1 MSRRTFWMVGL
12 VVTLLIAG
20 VGSFYASAH
29 PDGLEYVAEK
39 TGFIDSA
46 EDSPTADGPFAD
58 YSTKGVDDSRV
69 GGGIAGVVGVLLV
82 LVLAGGLAYAVRR
95 RAPDTASPRGSTTDS
110 DED

>member
-1 MSRRTFWMVGL
+1 MSRRTFWIAGL

-20 VGSFYASAH
+20 VGSYYASAH

-39 TGFIDSA
+39 TGFVDSA
-46 EDSPTADGPFAD
+46 KDSPTADGPFAD
-58 YSTKGVDDSRV
+58 YSTKGVDDGRV

-82 LVLAGGLAYAVRR
+82 LVVAGGLAYAVRR
-95 RAPDTASPRGSTTDS
+95 RTPDAGSPRGSTNVS